1 MDALPGRGGAPKRWV
16 FETRK
21 TLAMLT
27 RAEKKTVSDRDR
39 DSAITERAFDL
50 ASSGPFDRVVQADG
64 GMRPTWEAQHRNAL
78 TCFHRQAST
87 TSIRRGL

>member
-1 MDALPGRGGAPKRWV
+1 MLSKRWV

-39 DSAITERAFDL
+39 DGAITERAFRSRIL
-50 ASSGPFDRVVQADG
+50 
-64 GMRPTWEAQHRNAL
+64 RPV
-78 TCFHRQAST
+78 
-87 TSIRRGL
+87 